1 MDYGLF
7 DFLKLIGS
15 LGVFLFGMKLM
26 SEALQKV
33 AGARMRHI
41 LSAMT
46 SNRVK
51 GVITGIMITAIIQ
64 SSSATT
70 VMVVSFV
77 NAGLLSL
84 VESIGVIMGANVG
97 TTVTA
102 WLISIL
108 GFKISM
114 AEISLPMIG
123 LCLPLL
129 FSNKRSRKSWGEL
142 IIGFGLLFIGLEFLK
157 NSMPNLNENPQIFT
171 FLQEYT
177 DMGYASYFLFML
189 IGTALTILIQSSS
202 ATMALTLVMCA
213 NGWISYEIA
222 ASMVLGENIGTT
234 VTANLAAMVANTT
247 AKRAAFAHFVF
258 NVFGVLWVLS
268 IFPIFLGWI
277 EQLSVFM
284 GIGNPTTNIGA
295 VPMAL
300 SLFHTVFNIANVLIL
315 IWFTKLIAR
324 MVTKI
329 IPVRETGDD
338 AFTLK
343 HIKIGLLSTPDAS
356 LFQAK
361 QEITLYGNNTRDM
374 FHKVTEC
381 LELSAKDFEKPFTN
395 LIKMEDESDNVE
407 VEIANYLTK
416 VSESKLSTENS
427 QRIRAMFKIVTE
439 IESIADSSLN
449 VAKAINRRNEQNV
462 VFSEELIN
470 KLKHMFALIEDA
482 LNTMC
487 VNLTMEYKE
496 VNAKKAYELEQAIND
511 YRTILKQEH
520 LIAIEEKRYDYSTG
534 ILYNDMF
541 SECEK
546 VGDYAINVTQAIK
559 EIGHDE

>member
-1 MDYGLF
+1 MEYGLF

-15 LGVFLFGMKLM
+15 LGVFLYGMKLM

-33 AGARMRHI
+33 AGAKMRYI
-41 LSAMT
+41 LAAMT

-51 GVITGIMITAIIQ
+51 GVLTGVMITTIIQ

-84 VESIGVIMGANVG
+84 TESIGVIMGANVG

-102 WLISIL
+102 WIISIL

-114 AEISLPMIG
+114 AEVSLPMIG

-157 NSMPNLNENPQIFT
+157 SSMPNLNDNQGIFA
-171 FLQEYT
+171 FLKEYS
-177 DMGYASYFLFML
+177 DMGYASYILFLL

-202 ATMALTLVMCA
+202 ATMALTLVMC
-213 NGWISYEIA
+213 NEGWVSFDIA
-222 ASMVLGENIGTT
+222 AAMVLGENIGTT
-234 VTANLAAMVANTT
+234 VTANLAAMIANTA
-247 AKRAAFAHFVF
+247 AKRAALAHLVF
-258 NVFGVLWVLS
+258 NVFGVLWVLA
-268 IFPIFLGWI
+268 IFPIFLHWI
-277 EQLSVFM
+277 EQLSVFL
-284 GIGNPTTNIGA
+284 GIGNPVNKDSTA
-295 VPMAL
+295 MAL

-324 MVTKI
+324 IVSRI
-329 IPVRETGDD
+329 IPMKETKED

-361 QEITLYGNNTRDM
+361 QEISLYAKNARDM
-374 FHKVTEC
+374 FHSVTEC
-381 LELSAKDFEKPFTN
+381 LEMPVKDFPKQFDN
-395 LIKMEDESDNVE
+395 LVKMEDESDNVE

-416 VSESKLSTENS
+416 VSESKLSTESS
-427 QRIRAMFKIVTE
+427 QRIRAMFKIVSE
-439 IESIADSSLN
+439 IESVADSSLN
-449 VAKAINRRNEQNV
+449 VSKAIYRRNEQNV
-462 VFSEELIN
+462 IFSEELTN
-470 KLKHMFALIEDA
+470 KLKHMFTLVDDT
-482 LNTMC
+482 LNVMC
-487 VNLTMEYKE
+487 ANLAMEHRE

-520 LIAIEEKRYDYSTG
+520 LIAIEEKRYDYPTG

-541 SECEK
+541 AECEK

>member
-1 MDYGLF
+1 MDYGIF

-15 LGVFLFGMKLM
+15 LGVFLYGMKLM

-33 AGARMRHI
+33 AGDKMRHI
-41 LSAMT
+41 LAAMT

-51 GVITGIMITAIIQ
+51 GVITGLLITTIIQ

-77 NAGLLSL
+77 NAGLLNL
-84 VESIGVIMGANVG
+84 VESIGVIMGSNVG

-114 AEISLPMIG
+114 AEVSLPLIG

-157 NSMPNLNENPQIFT
+157 NSMPNLNENPEIFT
-171 FLQEYT
+171 FLQNYT
-177 DMGYASYFLFML
+177 DMGYGSYILFML
-189 IGTALTILIQSSS
+189 IGPALTILIQSSS

-213 NGWISYEIA
+213 NGWISYDIA

-234 VTANLAAMVANTT
+234 ITANLAAMVANTT
-247 AKRAAFAHFVF
+247 AKRAAFAHFLF
-258 NVFGVLWVLS
+258 NVFGVTWVLA
-268 IFPIFLGWI
+268 IFPVFLKWI
-277 EQLSVFM
+277 EELSVFV
-284 GIGNPTTNIGA
+284 GIGDPSTNIEA
-295 VPMAL
+295 VPMSL
-300 SLFHTVFNIANVLIL
+300 SLFHTVFNVSNVLLL

-324 MVTKI
+324 LVTKI
-329 IPVRETGDD
+329 IPTRESNEDV
-338 AFTLK
+338 FKLK

-361 QEITLYGNNTRDM
+361 QEIALYGKNTRDM
-374 FHKVTEC
+374 FQQVAASLNMT
-381 LELSAKDFEKPFTN
+381 SKDFEKQFDK
-395 LIKMEDESDNVE
+395 LVKLEDESDKIE
-407 VEIANYLTK
+407 VEIADYLTK

-427 QRIRAMFKIVTE
+427 QRIRAMFKIVSE

-449 VAKAINRRNEQNV
+449 VAKAMLRKIEQNQT
-462 VFSEELIN
+462 FTEDLDH
-470 KLKHMFALIEDA
+470 KLKSMFALVDET
-482 LNTMC
+482 LGVMC
-487 VNLTMEYKE
+487 DNLTMEYKE
-496 VNAKKAYELEQAIND
+496 VNAKKAYELEHAIND

-520 LIAIEEKRYDYSTG
+520 LIAIEEKRYNYPTG
-534 ILYNDMF
+534 ILYTDMF

-546 VGDYAINVTQAIK
+546 IGDYAINVTQAIK
-559 EIGHDE
+559 EIGTDN

>member
-1 MDYGLF
+1 MEYGIF

-15 LGVFLFGMKLM
+15 LGVFLYGMKLM

-33 AGARMRHI
+33 AGAKMRHI
-41 LSAMT
+41 LAAMT

-51 GVITGIMITAIIQ
+51 GVITGLLITTIIQ

-84 VESIGVIMGANVG
+84 IESIGVIMGANVG

-114 AEISLPMIG
+114 AEVSLPLIG

-142 IIGFGLLFIGLEFLK
+142 IIGFALLFIGLEFLK
-157 NSMPNLNENPQIFT
+157 DAMPNLDENPEILT
-171 FLQEYT
+171 FLKEYT
-177 DMGYASYFLFML
+177 DMGYISYILFML

-213 NGWISYEIA
+213 NGWISFEIA

-234 VTANLAAMVANTT
+234 VTANLAAMVANTA
-247 AKRAAFAHFVF
+247 AKRAALAHLVF
-258 NVFGVLWVLS
+258 NVFGVVWVLS

-277 EQLSVFM
+277 EHLSVFL
-284 GIGNPTTNIGA
+284 GIGNPVSNIGS

-300 SLFHTVFNIANVLIL
+300 SLFHTMFNVANVLIL
-315 IWFTKLIAR
+315 IWFVKLIAKIVTKLIPI
-324 MVTKI
+324 K
-329 IPVRETGDD
+329 EKNED

-361 QEITLYGNNTRDM
+361 QEISLYAKNTKDM

-381 LELSAKDFEKPFTN
+381 LEISTKDFPKQFDN
-395 LIKMEDESDNVE
+395 LVKMEDESDKVE
-407 VEIANYLTK
+407 IEIANYLTK

-427 QRIRAMFKIVTE
+427 QRIRAMFKIVSE

-449 VAKAINRRNEQNV
+449 VTKAIARRNDQNV
-462 VFSEELIN
+462 VFSEELTN
-470 KLKHMFALIEDA
+470 KLKHMFSLIDET
-482 LNTMC
+482 LHVMG
-487 VNLTMEYKE
+487 VNLSMEYKE
-496 VNAKKAYELEQAIND
+496 VNAKKAYELEKAIND

-520 LIAIEEKRYDYSTG
+520 LIAIEEKRYDYPTG
-534 ILYNDMF
+534 ILYNDIF

-546 VGDYAINVTQAIK
+546 IGDYAINVTQAIK
-559 EIGHDE
+559 EIGHEE

>member
-1 MDYGLF
+1 MEYGIF

-15 LGVFLFGMKLM
+15 LGVFLYGMKLM

-33 AGARMRHI
+33 AGAKMRHI
-41 LSAMT
+41 LAAMT

-51 GVITGIMITAIIQ
+51 GVITGLLITTIIQ

-84 VESIGVIMGANVG
+84 IESIGVIMGANVG

-114 AEISLPMIG
+114 AEVSLPLIG

-142 IIGFGLLFIGLEFLK
+142 IIGFALLFIGLEFLK
-157 NSMPNLNENPQIFT
+157 DAMPNLDENPEILT
-171 FLQEYT
+171 FLKEYT
-177 DMGYASYFLFML
+177 DMGYISYILFML

-213 NGWISYEIA
+213 NGWISFEIA

-234 VTANLAAMVANTT
+234 VTANLAAMVANTA
-247 AKRAAFAHFVF
+247 AKRAALAHLVF
-258 NVFGVLWVLS
+258 NVFGVMWVLS

-277 EQLSVFM
+277 EHLSVFL
-284 GIGNPTTNIGA
+284 GIGNPVSNIGS

-300 SLFHTVFNIANVLIL
+300 SLFHTMFNVANVLIL
-315 IWFTKLIAR
+315 IWFVKLIAKIVTKLIPI
-324 MVTKI
+324 K
-329 IPVRETGDD
+329 EKNED

-361 QEITLYGNNTRDM
+361 QEISLYAKNTKDM

-381 LELSAKDFEKPFTN
+381 LEIPTKDFPKQFDN
-395 LIKMEDESDNVE
+395 LVKMEDESDKVE
-407 VEIANYLTK
+407 IEIANYLTK

-427 QRIRAMFKIVTE
+427 QRIRAMFKIVSE

-449 VAKAINRRNEQNV
+449 VTKAIARRNDQNV
-462 VFSEELIN
+462 VFSEELTN
-470 KLKHMFALIEDA
+470 KLKHMFSLIDET
-482 LNTMC
+482 LHVMG
-487 VNLTMEYKE
+487 VNLSMEYKE
-496 VNAKKAYELEQAIND
+496 VNAKKAYELEKAIND

-520 LIAIEEKRYDYSTG
+520 LIAIEEKRYDYPTG
-534 ILYNDMF
+534 ILYNDIF

-546 VGDYAINVTQAIK
+546 IGDYAINVTQAIK
-559 EIGHDE
+559 EIGHEE

>member
-1 MDYGLF
+1 MEYGIF

-15 LGVFLFGMKLM
+15 LGVFLYGMKLM

-33 AGARMRHI
+33 AGAKMRHI
-41 LSAMT
+41 LAAMT

-51 GVITGIMITAIIQ
+51 GVMTGLLITTIIQ

-84 VESIGVIMGANVG
+84 IESIGVIMGANVG

-114 AEISLPMIG
+114 AEVSLPLIG

-142 IIGFGLLFIGLEFLK
+142 IIGFALLFIGLEFLK
-157 NSMPNLNENPQIFT
+157 DAMPNLDENPEILT
-171 FLQEYT
+171 FLKEYT
-177 DMGYASYFLFML
+177 DMGYISYILFML

-213 NGWISYEIA
+213 NGWISFEIA

-234 VTANLAAMVANTT
+234 VTANLAAMVANTA
-247 AKRAAFAHFVF
+247 AKRAALAHLVF
-258 NVFGVLWVLS
+258 NVFGVVWVLS

-277 EQLSVFM
+277 EHLSVFL
-284 GIGNPTTNIGA
+284 GIGNPVSNIGS

-300 SLFHTVFNIANVLIL
+300 SLFHTMFNVANVLIL
-315 IWFTKLIAR
+315 IWFVKLIAKIVTKLIPI
-324 MVTKI
+324 K
-329 IPVRETGDD
+329 EKNED

-361 QEITLYGNNTRDM
+361 QEISLYAKNTKDM

-381 LELSAKDFEKPFTN
+381 LEISTKDFPKQFDN
-395 LIKMEDESDNVE
+395 LVKMEDESDKVE
-407 VEIANYLTK
+407 IEIANYLTK

-427 QRIRAMFKIVTE
+427 QRIRAMFKIVSE

-449 VAKAINRRNEQNV
+449 VTKAIARRNDQNV
-462 VFSEELIN
+462 VFSEELTN
-470 KLKHMFALIEDA
+470 KLKHMFSLIDET
-482 LNTMC
+482 LHVMG
-487 VNLTMEYKE
+487 VNLSMEYKE
-496 VNAKKAYELEQAIND
+496 VNAKKAYELEKAIND

-520 LIAIEEKRYDYSTG
+520 LIAIEEKRYDYPTG
-534 ILYNDMF
+534 ILYNDIF

-546 VGDYAINVTQAIK
+546 IGDYAINVTQAIK
-559 EIGHDE
+559 EIGHEE

>member
-1 MDYGLF
+1 MNYGLF

-33 AGARMRHI
+33 AGTKMRQI

-46 SNRVK
+46 SNRLK
-51 GVITGIMITAIIQ
+51 GVITGILITTIIQ

-77 NAGLLSL
+77 NAGLLNL
-84 VESIGVIMGANVG
+84 IESIGVIMGANVG
-97 TTVTA
+97 TTATA

-129 FSNKRSRKSWGEL
+129 FSTKRSRKSWGEL

-157 NSMPNLNENPQIFT
+157 ASMPDVQNNPEIFE
-171 FLQEYT
+171 FLREYS
-177 DMGYASYFLFML
+177 DMGYSSYFLFLL
-189 IGTALTILIQSSS
+189 IGTVLTILIQSSS

-213 NGWISYEIA
+213 NGWISFEIA

-247 AKRAAFAHFVF
+247 AKRAALAHFVF
-258 NVFGVLWVLS
+258 NFFGVIWVLA
-268 IFPIFLGWI
+268 IFPFFLDWI
-277 EQLSVFM
+277 EHLSVLL
-284 GIGNPTTNIGA
+284 GIGNPATNVKA

-300 SLFHTVFNIANVLIL
+300 SLFHTVFNIANVLLL
-315 IWFTKLIAR
+315 IWFTKFIAQVVSKLIP
-324 MVTKI
+324 M
-329 IPVRETGDD
+329 RENNTD

-361 QEITLYGNNTRDM
+361 EEITLYAQNTSDM
-374 FHKVTEC
+374 FRQVTVC
-381 LELSAKDFEKPFTN
+381 LDLPAKDFAKPFEH
-395 LIKMEDESDNVE
+395 LMKLEDESDKVE
-407 VEIANYLTK
+407 IEIANYLTK

-427 QRIRAMFKIVTE
+427 QRIRAMFKIVSE
-439 IESIADSSLN
+439 IESVADSSLN
-449 VAKAINRRNEQNV
+449 IAKAINRRNDQKV
-462 VFSEELIN
+462 VFPEELTK
-470 KLKHMFALIEDA
+470 KLKHMFSLVEDT
-482 LNTMC
+482 LNTMSK
-487 VNLTMEYKE
+487 NLAMEYRE
-496 VNAKKAYELEQAIND
+496 VNAKKAYEMERAIND

-520 LIAIEEKRYDYSTG
+520 LIAIEEKRYDYPTG
-534 ILYNDMF
+534 ILYNDIF

-546 VGDYAINVTQAIK
+546 IGDYAINVTQAIK
-559 EIGHDE
+559 EIGHE

>member
-1 MDYGLF
+1 MEYGIF

-15 LGVFLFGMKLM
+15 LGVFLYGMKLM

-33 AGARMRHI
+33 AGAKMRHI
-41 LSAMT
+41 LAAMT

-51 GVITGIMITAIIQ
+51 GVITGLLITTIIQ

-84 VESIGVIMGANVG
+84 IESIGVIMGANVG

-114 AEISLPMIG
+114 AEVSLPLIG

-142 IIGFGLLFIGLEFLK
+142 IIGFALLFIGLEFLK
-157 NSMPNLNENPQIFT
+157 DAMPNLDENPEILT
-171 FLQEYT
+171 FLKEYT
-177 DMGYASYFLFML
+177 DMGYISYILFML

-213 NGWISYEIA
+213 NGWISFEIA

-234 VTANLAAMVANTT
+234 VTANLAAMVANTA
-247 AKRAAFAHFVF
+247 AKRAALAHLVF
-258 NVFGVLWVLS
+258 NVFGVIWVLS

-277 EQLSVFM
+277 EHLSVFL
-284 GIGNPTTNIGA
+284 GIGNPVSNIGS

-300 SLFHTVFNIANVLIL
+300 SLFHTMFNVTNVLIL
-315 IWFTKLIAR
+315 IWFVKLIAKIVTKLIPI
-324 MVTKI
+324 K
-329 IPVRETGDD
+329 EKNED

-361 QEITLYGNNTRDM
+361 QEISLYAKNTKDM

-381 LELSAKDFEKPFTN
+381 LEMSTKDFPKQFDN
-395 LIKMEDESDNVE
+395 LVKMEDESDKVE
-407 VEIANYLTK
+407 IEIANYLTK

-427 QRIRAMFKIVTE
+427 QRIRAMFKIVSE

-449 VAKAINRRNEQNV
+449 VTKAIARRNDQNV
-462 VFSEELIN
+462 VFSEELTN
-470 KLKHMFALIEDA
+470 KLKHMFSLIDET
-482 LNTMC
+482 LHVMG
-487 VNLTMEYKE
+487 VNLSMEYKE
-496 VNAKKAYELEQAIND
+496 VNAKKAYELEKAIND

-520 LIAIEEKRYDYSTG
+520 LIAIEEKRYDYPTG
-534 ILYNDMF
+534 ILYNDIF

-546 VGDYAINVTQAIK
+546 IGDYAINVTQAIK
-559 EIGHDE
+559 EIGHEE

>member
-1 MDYGLF
+1 MDYDLF

-51 GVITGIMITAIIQ
+51 GVITGLLITTIIQ

-77 NAGLLSL
+77 NAGLLNL

-102 WLISIL
+102 WMISIL

-157 NSMPNLNENPQIFT
+157 NSMPNLNENPEIFT
-171 FLQEYT
+171 FLQEYA

-189 IGTALTILIQSSS
+189 IGTVLTILIQSSS

-247 AKRAAFAHFVF
+247 AKRAALAHLVF
-258 NVFGVLWVLS
+258 NVFGVVWVLS
-268 IFPIFLGWI
+268 IFPLFLGWV
-277 EQLSVFM
+277 EKLSEIL
-284 GIGNPTTNIGA
+284 GIGDPATDINA

-300 SLFHTVFNIANVLIL
+300 SLFHTLFNVANVLIL

-324 MVTKI
+324 LVTKL
-329 IPVRETGDD
+329 IPMKETGED

-361 QEITLYGNNTRDM
+361 QEITLYGKNTRDM

-381 LELSAKDFEKPFTN
+381 LELSSKDFEKPFNN
-395 LIKMEDESDNVE
+395 LVKMEDESDNVE

-427 QRIRAMFKIVTE
+427 QRIRAMFKIVSE

-449 VAKAINRRNEQNV
+449 VAKAINRRNDQNV
-462 VFSEELIN
+462 IFSEELIN
-470 KLKHMFALIEDA
+470 KLKHMFALIEDT
-482 LNTMC
+482 LNVMC
-487 VNLTMEYKE
+487 INLNMEYME
-496 VNAKKAYELEQAIND
+496 VNAKKAYELEQAVND

-520 LIAIEEKRYDYSTG
+520 LLAIEEKRYDYSTG

-546 VGDYAINVTQAIK
+546 IGDYAINVTQAIK
-559 EIGHDE
+559 EIGHSE